1 MEALLANHKSGEE
14 RAADQMMAAINR
26 FKAENPNE
34 YQTISTRPFTE
45 GIRKIERF
53 LRSAQA

>member
-1 MEALLANHKSGEE
+1 MANHKSGEE
-14 RAADQMMAAINR
+14 RAADQMIAAINR
-26 FKAENPNE
+26 FRAENPNE
-34 YQTISTRPFTE
+34 YRTISTRPFSE